1 MKTFQQFNEDIKQRT
16 MQLRQRQLGQA
27 KKERAKVASYWYA
40 KMQEEKERK
49 EREKLKKEIKRELKR
64 DR

>member
-1 MKTFQQFNEDIKQRT
+1 MRILNKEQCNYVKDSWSKQ
-16 MQLRQRQLGQA
+16 

-40 KMQEEKERK
+40 KMQAEKERK